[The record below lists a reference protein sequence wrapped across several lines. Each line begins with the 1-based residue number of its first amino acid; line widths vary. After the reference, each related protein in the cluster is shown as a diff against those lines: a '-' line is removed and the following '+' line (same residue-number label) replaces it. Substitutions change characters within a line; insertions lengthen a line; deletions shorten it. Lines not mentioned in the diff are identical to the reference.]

1 MNEDQPL
8 LAHPLLQGNVR
19 STLLALLAYDDQV
32 QQAVRQLIAPPPSPD
47 PQESAAVI
55 EHQPFGPERELLDW
69 INTDPALKDAWLS
82 VDEPV
87 ERRLVRLI
95 AIASQWDRLLLLW
108 DRLGARCKD
117 EQRGASSSEQKILSR
132 SLELHNLVWQE
143 HQASLQTVQA
153 GTSFDPLSHERGTLH
168 GDAVSAQWLPGLRNA
183 AGQLQRKPLVR
194 T

>member
-19 STLLALLAYDDQV
+19 STLLALLASDDQV

-153 GTSFDPLSHERGTLH
+153 GTSFDPLSHKRGTLH